1 MSASMDKLLQ
11 ILNGNAR
18 IEVDKIAVMLNM
30 TKEQVEA
37 AIAEYETKGVIR
49 GYKPLLDYDKIDTQ
63 FVEAVIELKVTPKR
77 DFGFEE
83 IARKISGYH
92 EVDSVYLM
100 SGGYDLHVQVVGKT
114 FKDIALFVA
123 QRLAVLDGVVSTAT
137 HFVLS
142 RYKDRGVLMGQ
153 DGMDERRNVSL

>member
-1 MSASMDKLLQ
+1 MMDQLLQ
-11 ILNGNAR
+11 LLNTNAR
-18 IEVDKIAVMLNM
+18 MEPEKMAVMLNT
-30 TKEQVEA
+30 TKEDVERR
-37 AIAEYETKGVIR
+37 IAEYEDLGVIR

-63 FVEAVIELKVTPKR
+63 YVEAVIELKVTQKK

-83 IARKISGYH
+83 IAHKISSYH

-114 FKDIALFVA
+114 FKDVALFVA
-123 QRLAVLDGVVSTAT
+123 QRLAILDGVVSTAT

-142 RYKDRGVLMGQ
+142 RYKDRGVIMNPTLG
-153 DGMDERRNVSL
+153 DERGNVSL

>member
-1 MSASMDKLLQ
+1 MDKLLQ

-18 IEVDKIAVMLNM
+18 IEADKIAVMLNM

-37 AIAEYETKGVIR
+37 AIAEYEKKGVIR

-83 IARKISGYH
+83 ITQKISSYH

-153 DGMDERRNVSL
+153 DGIDERRNVSL

>member
-1 MSASMDKLLQ
+1 MDKLLQ

-18 IEVDKIAVMLNM
+18 IEVHKIAVMLNM